1 MLDNFMG
8 FFRRQ
13 LEVVNAL
20 GCTSNRT
27 ASITGQEDV
36 TLYKKIAYVSL
47 LDCFASLRF
56 HKAAY
61 GQLFRQNNKRFTRFL
76 GECAGWRVG
85 GLISLAF
92 LSDRLPKASS
102 DGRLAK
108 HINKKLT
115 NLGNSFGDS
124 VSAEDVDEE
133 PEGLLELASTETEEE
148 AVLYCQHY
156 SIMYR
161 YRNNLVHQARRPGG
175 AAELLGE
182 DQTEA
187 LYHTYAGDSTVYLL
201 YPIGLFKRL
210 CMSSLENL
218 GRYLTE
224 NKLDPH
230 SLEDDQRCF

>member
-61 GQLFRQNNKRFTRFL
+61 GQLFRQNNKRFTRFM

-115 NLGNSFGDS
+115 NLGNSFGDT

-148 AVLYCQHY
+148 AVLSTLFHNVQIPQQFGP
-156 SIMYR
+156 SSKAPR
-161 YRNNLVHQARRPGG
+161 WGRGVVGRR
-175 AAELLGE
+175 
-182 DQTEA
+182 
-187 LYHTYAGDSTVYLL
+187 S
-201 YPIGLFKRL
+201 
-210 CMSSLENL
+210 N
-218 GRYLTE
+218 
-224 NKLDPH
+224 
-230 SLEDDQRCF
+230 